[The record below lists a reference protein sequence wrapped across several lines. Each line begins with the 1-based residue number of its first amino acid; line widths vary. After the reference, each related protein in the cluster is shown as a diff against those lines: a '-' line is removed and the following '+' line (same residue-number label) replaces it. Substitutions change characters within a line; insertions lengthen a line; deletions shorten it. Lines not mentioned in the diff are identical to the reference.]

1 MCEDIFNPNKK
12 YERNRY
18 TFQLAFQLNLYF
30 ASSPFEFRMLMSL
43 SGFTLDR
50 LSESDQQIIWDL
62 INEIFD
68 EEQDLTY
75 RLKSDELHK
84 RRVLAAEGTI
94 ESITYVKRKR
104 NR

>member
-1 MCEDIFNPNKK
+1 
-12 YERNRY
+12 
-18 TFQLAFQLNLYF
+18 
-30 ASSPFEFRMLMSL
+30 MSL

>member
-1 MCEDIFNPNKK
+1 
-12 YERNRY
+12 
-18 TFQLAFQLNLYF
+18 
-30 ASSPFEFRMLMSL
+30 MSL

-50 LSESDQQIIWDL
+50 LAKSDQQIIWDL

-68 EEQDLTY
+68 EEQDRTY